1 MVRHRLFAL
10 TFILSLAFSSSA
22 LAQTLFEGYAKV
34 LVGNVHVGYSI
45 QKYEFD
51 SKKKQF
57 KATTFLKT
65 NEVGGNITES
75 LLAVADENLN
85 PISYKFTTLQGKTP
99 KIIDAQFSKGRM
111 NATVTDGGKKST
123 IKLDVPQGAFL
134 SSFLGYMM
142 LRSPTG
148 LKADT
153 RFEFQAIAEEDGSL
167 EKGVATIST
176 REDFFGIP
184 AFKVMND
191 FKNVKF
197 ISHVSEKGEVF
208 ATRVPALSIVTELTA
223 TAEEATKGLAVPTAV
238 IKNLFGEVPRGT
250 VNALSERSRNP
261 VPGKTQGIP
270 GGQGMQLKGGAPAA
284 GE

>member
-1 MVRHRLFAL
+1 MVRS
-10 TFILSLAFSSSA
+10 TFIFSLLLMSLPAFS
-22 LAQTLFEGYAKV
+22 QTLFEGYAKV

-85 PISYKFTTLQGKTP
+85 PLSYKFTTLQGKTP
-99 KIIDAQFSKGRM
+99 KTIDASFSKGRM

-123 IKLDVPQGAFL
+123 IRLDAPKGTFL
-134 SSFLGYMM
+134 SSFLGYMI

-148 LKADT
+148 LKAET

-167 EKGVATIST
+167 EKGVATVST

-197 ISHVSEKGEVF
+197 ISQVSEKGEVF

-223 TAEEATKGLAVPTAV
+223 TAEEATQGHSVPSAV
-238 IKNLFGEVPRGT
+238 IKSLFGEIPRGLT
-250 VNALSERSRNP
+250 NALSERGKNP
-261 VPGKTQGIP
+261 TPGKTQGIP
-270 GGQGMQLKGGAPAA
+270 GGQGIQLKGSAPTS

>member
-1 MVRHRLFAL
+1 MVRQLLSAVTFVL
-10 TFILSLAFSSSA
+10 TMTLGCSS

-75 LLAVADENLN
+75 LLALADENLN

-99 KIIDAQFSKGRM
+99 KTIDAQFSKGRM

-123 IKLDVPQGAFL
+123 IKLDVPQGVFL
-134 SSFLGYMM
+134 SSFLGYMI

-148 LKADT
+148 LKSDT

-167 EKGVATIST
+167 EKGIATISS

-197 ISHVSEKGEVF
+197 ISQVSEKGEVF
-208 ATRVPALSIVTELTA
+208 ATRVPALSIVTELTSNA
-223 TAEEATKGLAVPTAV
+223 DEATQGHAVPSAV
-238 IKNLFGEVPRGT
+238 IKSLFGEVPRGLT
-250 VNALSERSRNP
+250 NALSERAKNP
-261 VPGKTQGIP
+261 VPGKTHGVP
-270 GGQGMQLKGGAPAA
+270 AGQGMQLKGGSPTA